1 MPATFVFLLK
11 VNIALLLFCAGYY
24 LVLRHLT
31 FYTLN
36 RIYLLAAILFA
47 SIYPQINFSAFVQR
61 HKELAKPMEQVAI
74 NWQST
79 AHLVNQPVQA
89 IDYWYWLS
97 IIFWTGAG
105 LLLIRLGL
113 QLLSLLR
120 LYKNSKPQYI
130 GEHLVRVMDKD
141 AAPFSFWRSI
151 YVNPAKHEPADLKSI
166 LLHEQVHVNQWHTAD
181 ILLAELSSI
190 FYWFNPGIWL
200 IKKAV
205 RENIEFITDR
215 KILKNGVDSKT
226 YQYSLVNVSL
236 INTQPGIVNH
246 FNISTIKKRIIMMNA
261 KRSSK
266 LNLTRYAFVV
276 PAVMA
281 LLLVFSISKADFAK
295 PVRITLANAVQ
306 PLARIININPD
317 EDVKQAAKTAK
328 TPKAPLKT
336 KSPKAAI
343 AAAPVALPKLA
354 LAPLTPAAPLAA
366 LNDTSKKLRI
376 ISDINRDSLVF
387 VVNGVVSTG
396 KNLDPTK
403 IENMYILTGDNARKF
418 VKTEEDKPVKVAYII
433 TKDAPNKDELEKSVP
448 SITFK
453 KVGSSLSNY
462 TVFNDNDNIN
472 VMAVGPGDKSISKN
486 LRIKT
491 VLVNKA
497 TGEEL
502 PMNEDVSFV
511 LKPDDKNVDVKNV
524 KNVVV
529 VKGRNSTSTSASG
542 SSTVTINGVKS
553 KPTSYTYSITSD
565 NDAVVANGGDVVVT
579 GYGKKANVK
588 AIKVNGMSIVTNGD
602 KDPFVVIDGKNST
615 IDALKKLDPD
625 KIESISILKGD
636 DATKKYGDKAKDGV
650 LIIGTRKK

>member
-24 LVLRHLT
+24 LVLRPLT

-61 HKELAKPMEQVAI
+61 HEELAKPIEQIAI
-74 NWQST
+74 NWQSP
-79 AHLVNQPVQA
+79 AQLVNQPVQTF
-89 IDYWYWLS
+89 DYWYWLS
-97 IIFWTGAG
+97 VIFWAGAG
-105 LLLIRLGL
+105 LLFIRLAL

-200 IKKAV
+200 IKRAV

-215 KILKNGVDSKT
+215 KILKNGIDSKA
-226 YQYSLVNVSL
+226 YQYSLVNVSF
-236 INTQPGIVNH
+236 NNSQPSIVNH

-317 EDVKQAAKTAK
+317 EVINTDIKPAKTSKSASKAK
-328 TPKAPLKT
+328 A
-336 KSPKAAI
+336 PKAATT
-343 AAAPVALPKLA
+343 PTPMPLPKIA
-354 LAPLTPAAPLAA
+354 LSPLTAVAPLAQA
-366 LNDTSKKLRI
+366 DTNKRI
-376 ISDINRDSLVF
+376 KIAVDAVRKDSLIF
-387 VVNGVVSTG
+387 VVNGAVSTG

-403 IENMYILTGDNARKF
+403 IDNVYILTGDRARKF
-418 VKTEEDKPVKVAYII
+418 AKIEDDKPVKVAYVI
-433 TKDAPNKDELEKSVP
+433 TKDAPNKEELEKEVAKTRVISKIVTTNV
-448 SITFK
+448 SGDAVMT
-453 KVGSSLSNY
+453 
-462 TVFNDNDNIN
+462 DDNIN
-472 VMAVGPGDKSISKN
+472 AVTI
-486 LRIKT
+486 
-491 VLVNKA
+491 V
-497 TGEEL
+497 
-502 PMNEDVSFV
+502 
-511 LKPDDKNVDVKNV
+511 PDDKKVDVKNL
-524 KNVVV
+524 KNVVI
-529 VKGRNSTSTSASG
+529 VKGISSSANAS
-542 SSTVTINGVKS
+542 SISTVTVNGVKA
-553 KPTSYTYSITSD
+553 KPSTLSYSVRSG
-565 NDAVVANGGDVVVT
+565 DAAMVASGGDVVVT
-579 GYGKKANVK
+579 GYGKKANIK
-588 AIKVNGMSIVTNGD
+588 ALNVNGMSIVTNGD
-602 KDPFVVIDGKNST
+602 KDPLILIDGKTST
-615 IDALKKLDPD
+615 MEAFKKLDPN
-625 KIESISILKGD
+625 KVESISILKSD
-636 DATKKYGDKAKDGV
+636 DTAKKYGDKAKDGV
-650 LIIGTRKK
+650 VIITTHKK

>member
-24 LVLRHLT
+24 LVLRPLT

-61 HKELAKPMEQVAI
+61 HEELAKPMEQIAI
-74 NWQST
+74 NWQSH
-79 AHLVNQPVQA
+79 AQLAGQPVQTF
-89 IDYWYWLS
+89 DYWYWLS
-97 IIFWTGAG
+97 IIFWTVAG
-105 LLLIRLGL
+105 LLLIRLAL
-113 QLLSLLR
+113 QLFSLLR

-130 GEHLVRVMDKD
+130 GEHLVRVMNKD

-226 YQYSLVNVSL
+226 YQYSLVNVSFN
-236 INTQPGIVNH
+236 NTQPGIVNH

-317 EDVKQAAKTAK
+317 EVIKQDAKLAKAAKPASK
-328 TPKAPLKT
+328 T
-336 KSPKAAI
+336 PKAAI
-343 AAAPVALPKLA
+343 AAAPVALPKVALSPLA
-354 LAPLTPAAPLAA
+354 SAAPLTTP
-366 LNDTSKKLRI
+366 NDTIKTIRI
-376 ISDINRDSLVF
+376 ISDIKRDSLVF
-387 VVNGVVSTG
+387 VVNGVVSAG
-396 KNLDPTK
+396 KTLDPTK

-418 VKTEEDKPVKVAYII
+418 VKTEDSKPVKVAYII

-448 SITFK
+448 NITFK
-453 KVGSSLSNY
+453 KVSTNLSGY
-462 TVFNDNDNIN
+462 AVLDDNDNIN
-472 VMAVGPGDKSISKN
+472 VVNVGPVSKSVGKTYSNVKTYISKN
-486 LRIKT
+486 
-491 VLVNKA
+491 A
-497 TGEEL
+497 A
-502 PMNEDVSFV
+502 
-511 LKPDDKNVDVKNV
+511 
-524 KNVVV
+524 
-529 VKGRNSTSTSASG
+529 STSTGTSSS
-542 SSTVTINGVKS
+542 SSTVTINGVKA
-553 KPTSYTYSITSD
+553 KPTTLSYSISSD
-565 NDAVVANGGDVVVT
+565 DDAIVANGGDVVVT

-615 IDALKKLDPD
+615 IDALKKLNPD

-650 LIIGTRKK
+650 VVVDTRKK